1 MENKSDIQTDRETL
15 DTSNFMGSEGV
26 DDQKGKG
33 VGDET
38 SPKGSETS
46 TDGWTSIFPKEDREK
61 YGETLKKYAKPKD
74 LLAEY
79 VRLAE
84 REKRAVVMPEENA
97 SEEELKA
104 YRKALGVPESAD
116 GYSLPKVDA
125 SNKDFEAW
133 YRQTAFDCGLTKAQA
148 KQFCEMFL
156 KEDVKQM
163 EAMAQARQK
172 RAEESTLALKKEW
185 GDSADVN
192 YALAK
197 RAFKNF
203 GDAGF
208 RRFVAENNL
217 ESDPRLIK
225 TFYGIARQT
234 GGDRGTEG
242 SLYHEAEPKTGLHY
256 DI

>member
-15 DTSNFMGSEGV
+15 DAKTFMGSEGV
-26 DDQKGKG
+26 DDQKGEA
-33 VGDET
+33 VGSET

-46 TDGWTSIFPKEDREK
+46 GDGWTSIFPKEDREK

-97 SEEELKA
+97 SEEDIKA
-104 YRKALGVPESAD
+104 YRKALGVPDSAD
-116 GYSLPKVDA
+116 GYSLPKSDA
-125 SNKDFEAW
+125 IDQTFKDW
-133 YRQTAFDCGLTKAQA
+133 YRATAFDAGMTKAQA
-148 KQFCEMFL
+148 KKFFDAYIT
-156 KEDVKQM
+156 EDVRRAE
-163 EAMAQARQK
+163 EAQKAKEK
-172 RAEESTLALKKEW
+172 RAEEATLALKKEW
-185 GDSADVN
+185 GDEADVN
-192 YALAK
+192 YTLAK

-208 RRFVAENNL
+208 RKFVKDNNL
-217 ESDPRLIK
+217 ESDPALIK

-242 SLYHEAEPKTGLHY
+242 SLYHEKEQSTGLHY

>member
-1 MENKSDIQTDRETL
+1 MENKSDIQTDREPL

-26 DDQKGKG
+26 DDQKGEG
-33 VGDET
+33 VASET

-46 TDGWTSIFPKEDREK
+46 DGWTSIFPKEDREK

-79 VRLAE
+79 VRLME
-84 REKRAVVMPEENA
+84 REKKSVVLPDENA
-97 SEEELKA
+97 SEDDLKA

-116 GYSLPKVDA
+116 GYSLPK
-125 SNKDFEAW
+125 SEADEAFKSW
-133 YRQTAFDCGLTKAQA
+133 YKATAFDAGLSKAQA
-148 KQFCEMFL
+148 KKFFEAYL
-156 KEDVKQM
+156 TEDVRRAE
-163 EAMAQARQK
+163 EAQRAKEK
-172 RAEESTLALKKEW
+172 RAEDSTLALKKEW

-197 RAFKNF
+197 RAFKEL

-208 RRFVAENNL
+208 RKFIKDNNL
-217 ESDPRLIK
+217 ESDPALIK
-225 TFYGIARQT
+225 TFYSIARLT

-242 SLYHEAEPKTGLHY
+242 SLYHEKEQSTGLHY
-256 DI
+256 NI

>member
-26 DDQKGKG
+26 DDQKGEG
-33 VGDET
+33 VGAET

-116 GYSLPKVDA
+116 GYTLPKSDA
-125 SNKDFEAW
+125 EEGFKSW
-133 YRQTAFDCGLTKAQA
+133 YKQTAFNAGLTKAQA
-148 KQFCEMFL
+148 KKFFESYL
-156 KEDVKQM
+156 AED
-163 EAMAQARQK
+163 ARRAEEIQKAREK

-197 RAFKNF
+197 RAFKTF

-208 RRFVAENNL
+208 RKLIAENNL